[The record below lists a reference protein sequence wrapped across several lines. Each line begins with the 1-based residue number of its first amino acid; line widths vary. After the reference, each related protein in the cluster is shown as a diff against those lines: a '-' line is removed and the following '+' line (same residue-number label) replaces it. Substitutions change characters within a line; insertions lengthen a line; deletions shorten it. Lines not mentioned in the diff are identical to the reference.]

1 MSENGRIWYKAARNF
16 VKAGRLPVPITDT
29 VIEIVKTLLNEEQ
42 AKFIVQFKKSSYNSE
57 EIKSITDLDDKAL
70 EKMLND
76 LMYAGAISGIPSR
89 STGAMIY
96 RVVPFLPGLLEFTLM
111 RGEFGE
117 KDKKLAQLHKKFFDD
132 LVEGTQKNYDQ
143 LMKEYNKIPGI
154 ARVIPVEEEIEPRQE
169 IVLPLEELSKI
180 IEKYDPIGVAT
191 CYCRH
196 RKDLI
201 DEPCKKTDDRKNCFS
216 FGRTAEFLISQGF
229 QERISKE
236 EALEILKKCEDDGLV
251 HKAFHTNLDPMREID
266 GLCNC
271 CKCCCGTFEAHYAG
285 AFPLMDISTCLA
297 SVNADDCVGCGTC
310 VENCNAE
317 AIELEDTIAVM
328 NEDRCVGC
336 GICAHL
342 CPESAITMN
351 RTEMRKVFVPPPKLT
366 NL

>member
-216 FGRTAEFLISQGF
+216 FGRTAEFLISQG
-229 QERISKE
+229 
-236 EALEILKKCEDDGLV
+236 
-251 HKAFHTNLDPMREID
+251 
-266 GLCNC
+266 NC